1 MKEPETGKKENTGK
15 SGYSITTWRLHLWC
29 RHPEWLR
36 TTQEFYN
43 RIAEFYYNL
52 LLDHTYLWELG
63 SQQTLRELE
72 IMSIPGR
79 GGRIPSDPLPW
90 QKVPLYFRRAAA
102 NEGIASAKSYI
113 SHFAQDEKIGR
124 AEKLNAAVTY
134 YKGMYQDFSANFCS
148 ACGHPVG
155 TAPSPGAVAPP
166 AVPAKRESPRL
177 KASSGNGS
185 ITKMSGTRRK
195 PWLLRM
201 PIPDP
206 HTGITVMK
214 AVGTYVT
221 REEAE
226 AVRAEMMKRP
236 ATPYQDS
243 TLQDCFRMFKESRE
257 YKGRSDKARELYD
270 IAWKYLRPL
279 WHFKIAALYAQDF
292 QNILDKMADNGLS
305 QSMLEKERTL
315 ISKLYRTA
323 IGWRVVDA
331 NLASVLKVEGR
342 KSPEREIFTDEQVTL
357 ILSQKNTPT
366 GQMVIALLACGVR
379 IYELLHFKH
388 EDFHRT
394 ESGAYLIG
402 GCKTEAGRNRIIPIL
417 DFGIPV
423 FEHAYATSVENG
435 PLFPN
440 GKGGF
445 WNEKN
450 WRNRKFYP
458 FLEEIGIQ
466 PNPYDENGKRKP
478 EFAGKLATYTPYTTR
493 HTYASLCDRAGVNKD
508 ILKRA
513 VGHTPK
519 SKTLDEVYLHPKAT
533 QMIEAFDKANQL
545 VNDEVLTTTKA

>member
-1 MKEPETGKKENTGK
+1 MFCENCGHQ
-15 SGYSITTWRLHLWC
+15 I
-29 RHPEWLR
+29 
-36 TTQEFYN
+36 
-43 RIAEFYYNL
+43 
-52 LLDHTYLWELG
+52 
-63 SQQTLRELE
+63 
-72 IMSIPGR
+72 
-79 GGRIPSDPLPW
+79 SDT
-90 QKVPLYFRRAAA
+90 
-102 NEGIASAKSYI
+102 AK
-113 SHFAQDEKIGR
+113 
-124 AEKLNAAVTY
+124 
-134 YKGMYQDFSANFCS
+134 FCS

-155 TAPSPGAVAPP
+155 TAPSPGAIAPP

-185 ITKMSGTRRK
+185 ITRMSGTRRK

-243 TLQDCFRMFKESRE
+243 TLQDRFRMFKESRE

-279 WHFKIAALYAQDF
+279 WHFKLAALYAQDF
-292 QNILDKMADNGLS
+292 QNILDKMDDNGLS

-423 FEHAYATSVENG
+423 FEHVYATSVENG

-478 EFAGKLATYTPYTTR
+478 EFAGTLATYTPYTTR

>member
-1 MKEPETGKKENTGK
+1 
-15 SGYSITTWRLHLWC
+15 
-29 RHPEWLR
+29 
-36 TTQEFYN
+36 
-43 RIAEFYYNL
+43 
-52 LLDHTYLWELG
+52 
-63 SQQTLRELE
+63 
-72 IMSIPGR
+72 
-79 GGRIPSDPLPW
+79 
-90 QKVPLYFRRAAA
+90 
-102 NEGIASAKSYI
+102 
-113 SHFAQDEKIGR
+113 
-124 AEKLNAAVTY
+124 
-134 YKGMYQDFSANFCS
+134 
-148 ACGHPVG
+148 
-155 TAPSPGAVAPP
+155 
-166 AVPAKRESPRL
+166 
-177 KASSGNGS
+177 
-185 ITKMSGTRRK
+185 
-195 PWLLRM
+195 
-201 PIPDP
+201 
-206 HTGITVMK
+206 
-214 AVGTYVT
+214 
-221 REEAE
+221 
-226 AVRAEMMKRP
+226 
-236 ATPYQDS
+236 
-243 TLQDCFRMFKESRE
+243 
-257 YKGRSDKARELYD
+257 
-270 IAWKYLRPL
+270 
-279 WHFKIAALYAQDF
+279 
-292 QNILDKMADNGLS
+292 MADDGLS

-323 IGWRVVDA
+323 IGWRVVDS

-513 VGHTPK
+513 GRPHTQQSGEPDGSQPQK
-519 SKTLDEVYLHPKAT
+519 PASDQTPETPQTRGPRRGAGTAGKTPHPQKNTISWGKVEESPRA
-533 QMIEAFDKANQL
+533 L
-545 VNDEVLTTTKA
+545 PLPTKPLSPCAAPLFNNLQRFGGGE

>member
-1 MKEPETGKKENTGK
+1 MFCENCGHQ
-15 SGYSITTWRLHLWC
+15 I
-29 RHPEWLR
+29 
-36 TTQEFYN
+36 
-43 RIAEFYYNL
+43 
-52 LLDHTYLWELG
+52 
-63 SQQTLRELE
+63 
-72 IMSIPGR
+72 
-79 GGRIPSDPLPW
+79 SDT
-90 QKVPLYFRRAAA
+90 
-102 NEGIASAKSYI
+102 AK
-113 SHFAQDEKIGR
+113 
-124 AEKLNAAVTY
+124 
-134 YKGMYQDFSANFCS
+134 FCS

-155 TAPSPGAVAPP
+155 TAPSPGTVAPP

-185 ITKMSGTRRK
+185 ITRMSGTRRK

-206 HTGITVMK
+206 HTGITVVK
-214 AVGTYVT
+214 TVGTYVT

-243 TLQDCFRMFKESRE
+243 TLAKIHEIFLESRE

-270 IAWKYLRPL
+270 LAWKYLKPL
-279 WHFKIAALYAQDF
+279 WYYKIAALYAQDF
-292 QNILDKMADNGLS
+292 QNILDKMADDGLS

-323 IGWRVVDA
+323 IGWRVVDS

-423 FEHAYATSVENG
+423 LNMRMP
-435 PLFPN
+435 PLWKTVRSFPM
-440 GKGGF
+440 
-445 WNEKN
+445 EKAVSGMKRTGVTAN
-450 WRNRKFYP
+450 SILSWRKS
-458 FLEEIGIQ
+458 
-466 PNPYDENGKRKP
+466 
-478 EFAGKLATYTPYTTR
+478 
-493 HTYASLCDRAGVNKD
+493 ASSR
-508 ILKRA
+508 I
-513 VGHTPK
+513 
-519 SKTLDEVYLHPKAT
+519 
-533 QMIEAFDKANQL
+533 
-545 VNDEVLTTTKA
+545 LTTKMVSANRSLPGSLPPIRPTPPAIPTPAFVTAQASTRIS